1 MRLSSII
8 ADIPL
13 ILEQAEMVYTGME
26 SPSYNPNMSS
36 PTVAANALKSLW
48 DRISAVEAEL
58 QRWEYDTVRSSH
70 EGSPAEGLGGADA
83 YRIPPQSEYTGP
95 TLEPATTLCVY
106 YAARLLLAHVDRRPS
121 AQTPP
126 PRPSPGGKRE
136 AQARGRGRGGSSSA
150 TTPSTSSA
158 GGSAD
163 SPPPAPA
170 SPDQVLRWAVAI
182 CHVAADRAGH
192 VREAVTAVV
201 YLFALRVA
209 YFSFPELSNGRK
221 WVEGLFDRVAVRFG
235 MPLARS
241 ILTHLPGPDGPALQ
255 EFTA

>member
-1 MRLSSII
+1 
-8 ADIPL
+8 
-13 ILEQAEMVYTGME
+13 ME
-26 SPSYNPNMSS
+26 SASYNPNMSS
-36 PTVAANALKSLW
+36 PSVAANALKSLW
-48 DRISAVEAEL
+48 DRIGAVEANL
-58 QRWEYDTVRSSH
+58 QRWESESVFSH
-70 EGSPAEGLGGADA
+70 EGSPAEPLGAASDA
-83 YRIPPQSEYTGP
+83 FRIPPQGEYAGP

-106 YAARLLLAHVDRRPS
+106 YAARLLLAHVDRRPA

-126 PRPSPGGKRE
+126 PGPSPGAKRE
-136 AQARGRGRGGSSSA
+136 AGAGRRGPGGSSSA

-163 SPPPAPA
+163 SPPPPA

-182 CHVAADRAGH
+182 CHVAADRAGS

-221 WVEGLFDRVAVRFG
+221 WVEGLFDRIAVRFG

-255 EFTA
+255 EFAP